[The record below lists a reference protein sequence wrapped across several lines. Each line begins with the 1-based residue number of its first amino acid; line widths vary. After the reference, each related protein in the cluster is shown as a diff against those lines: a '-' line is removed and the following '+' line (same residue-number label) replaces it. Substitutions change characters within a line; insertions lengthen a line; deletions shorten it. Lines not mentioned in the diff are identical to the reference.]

1 MCSRLYPTEDL
12 PFTESGLVPDIIF
25 NPHGFPSRMT
35 IGMLIEFMAGKS
47 AVLHGLC
54 HDGTPFQF
62 NDDYPAVEYYG
73 KLLKAGEQQHS
84 SALSIHPSLF

>member
-1 MCSRLYPTEDL
+1 M

-47 AVLHGLC
+47 SVLHGLS

-62 NDDYPAVEYYG
+62 NDDYPAVDYYG
-73 KLLKAGEQQHS
+73 KLLRAGRINN
-84 SALSIHPSLF
+84 AISINEFSGNFVCFSWI